1 MKNLETDKAWLEN
14 NEALKTMRTIME
26 QSKDTLYSL
35 ESEAC
40 KDLTYDRL
48 DGSQVDLE
56 KVFKNLESE
65 KYEVEVSESK
75 KVRLEADDDDLTRLS
90 RRLEIL
96 ENDNKRLSCELNSIR
111 ASKVMAEAKVEALM
125 TDKIRLEIELLKERT
140 KRVYSID
147 SSMLPSETRDRDMNA
162 SVAVVSDSSSSR
174 DAATSPEP
182 SRRSSSKSICFHPSL
197 SSYIHKKVAEK
208 VAKMVQQG
216 IVTTTSCN
224 PGDVVLI
231 VWDTVHGNY
240 AVYQESSTLY
250 FLHSDY
256 VDALEIGMNLC
267 GSRKCVLAE
276 VIDKEYC
283 HARKV
288 IIINYLMTSY
298 IIIWNNII
306 AIIRNKTLSCCFIF
320 SMKIGTMSHVAQNF
334 TECAL
339 NLEMYA
345 YWQTKQVHRVQ
356 CRRVNYRNFTVIS
369 D

>member
-1 MKNLETDKAWLEN
+1 MKNLETDKAWLESK
-14 NEALKTMRTIME
+14 EAAEKAMRTALE
-26 QSKDTLYSL
+26 PNKDTLYSI
-35 ESEAC
+35 ESEVC
-40 KDLTYDRL
+40 KDLHTSYDRL
-48 DGSQVDLE
+48 DGSQIDLD
-56 KVFKNLESE
+56 KVFKDLESE

-75 KVRLEADDDDLTRLS
+75 KVRLEADEDDLARLS
-90 RRLEIL
+90 RRFEML

-111 ASKVMAEAKVEALM
+111 ASKVVAEAKVEALM

-140 KRVYSID
+140 KRVFGID
-147 SSMLPSETRDRDMNA
+147 SASPSLLPSENRDKDMNA
-162 SVAVVSDSSSSR
+162 SVAVVSDSGSSR

-197 SSYIHKKVAEK
+197 PSYIHKKVAEK
-208 VAKMVQQG
+208 VARMVQQG
-216 IVTTTSCN
+216 IVTITSCN

-256 VDALEIGMNLC
+256 VDSLDVGMNSA

-288 IIINYLMTSY
+288 RLLLI
-298 IIIWNNII
+298 
-306 AIIRNKTLSCCFIF
+306 
-320 SMKIGTMSHVAQNF
+320 V
-334 TECAL
+334 
-339 NLEMYA
+339 
-345 YWQTKQVHRVQ
+345 
-356 CRRVNYRNFTVIS
+356 
-369 D
+369 

>member
-1 MKNLETDKAWLEN
+1 MKNLETDKTWLEN
-14 NEALKTMRTIME
+14 KETAEKMRTVLE
-26 QSKDTLYSL
+26 QNKDTLYPL
-35 ESEAC
+35 ESEIC

-48 DGSQVDLE
+48 DGSQIDLE
-56 KVFKNLESE
+56 EVFKDPESE

-111 ASKVMAEAKVEALM
+111 ASKMAAEAKVEALM
-125 TDKIRLEIELLKERT
+125 TDKICLEIELLKERT
-140 KRVYSID
+140 KRELGID
-147 SSMLPSETRDRDMNA
+147 SLLLPSETRDRDMIA

-182 SRRSSSKSICFHPSL
+182 SRRSSSKSICFQFHPSL
-197 SSYIHKKVAEK
+197 PSFIHKKVAEK

-216 IVTTTSCN
+216 IVTITSCN

-231 VWDTVHGNY
+231 VWDTIHGNF
-240 AVYQESSTLY
+240 AIYQESSTLY

-256 VDALEIGMNLC
+256 VDALDIGINSS

-288 IIINYLMTSY
+288 RL
-298 IIIWNNII
+298 
-306 AIIRNKTLSCCFIF
+306 L
-320 SMKIGTMSHVAQNF
+320 
-334 TECAL
+334 L
-339 NLEMYA
+339 
-345 YWQTKQVHRVQ
+345 
-356 CRRVNYRNFTVIS
+356 IS
-369 D
+369 